1 MKTISF
7 IILIL
12 IFLNSANAACDSSN
26 CGDCTLYADC
36 VGVASDA
43 CVWNVKDNDC

>member
-1 MKTISF
+1 MKI
-7 IILIL
+7 IILIVLAL

-26 CGDCTLYADC
+26 CGDCALYADC

-43 CVWNVKDNDC
+43 CVWNV